1 MKNHRLSALLMG
13 FVGAALAL
21 VVQNHLGLL
30 PASMTKTAEPASPPI
45 HRTSRPIQPVYTSDG
60 LALDFTT
67 AAAASVDAVVH
78 VKTQSTQQVRLN
90 PWLEML
96 GYGLPPA
103 VSQGSGSGVII
114 ADNGFIVTNNHVID
128 GADKIEVSLND
139 NRNYEAT
146 VVGTDPGTDLAILKI
161 NAEEALPIIPFGD
174 SESLQVGEWVLAVGN
189 PFDLTSTVTA
199 GIVSA
204 KARNINI
211 LRGDMQR
218 DIFPVES
225 FIQTDAA
232 VNPGNSGGALVN
244 AAGELI
250 GINTAI
256 ASKTGSYSGYSFAVP
271 TSIVRKVSEDLI
283 AYGRVQRGFLGVR
296 VGDMNQTIAQELGL
310 STLEGVYVSD
320 LTAVGGAEEA
330 GMQPGDVIL
339 EVAGH
344 PVNSVPELQERI
356 SQYRPGETVEV
367 LCIRKG
373 QLTPL
378 AVELRDASGSTRI
391 VDRSEA
397 EWTDALGVR
406 LAVAPARSAAGTQ
419 LPKGVEIVEL
429 RRGRFL
435 EAGVRK
441 GFVITKIDGREVE
454 TPADVIEIFASEDG
468 GLLVE
473 GQYPNGKRAY
483 YGVSAQR

>member
-1 MKNHRLSALLMG
+1 
-13 FVGAALAL
+13 
-21 VVQNHLGLL
+21 
-30 PASMTKTAEPASPPI
+30 
-45 HRTSRPIQPVYTSDG
+45 
-60 LALDFTT
+60 
-67 AAAASVDAVVH
+67 
-78 VKTQSTQQVRLN
+78 
-90 PWLEML
+90 
-96 GYGLPPA
+96 
-103 VSQGSGSGVII
+103 
-114 ADNGFIVTNNHVID
+114 
-128 GADKIEVSLND
+128 
-139 NRNYEAT
+139 
-146 VVGTDPGTDLAILKI
+146 LAILKI

-320 LTAVGGAEEA
+320 LTEVGGAEEA

-406 LAVAPARSAAGTQ
+406 MAVAPARSAAETQ

-441 GFVITKIDGREVE
+441 GFVITKIDGHEVE
-454 TPADVIEIFASEDG
+454 TPEDVIEIFASGDG

-473 GQYPNGKRAY
+473 GHYPSGKRAY

>member
-1 MKNHRLSALLMG
+1 MKNNRLSALLMG
-13 FVGAALAL
+13 FVGATLAL
-21 VVQNHLGLL
+21 VVQNHFGLL
-30 PASMTKTAEPASPPI
+30 PAFSASAPAEPALPPV
-45 HRTSRPIQPVYTSDG
+45 HRTSRPIQPVFTADG
-60 LALDFTT
+60 MALDFTT

-96 GYGLPPA
+96 GYGVPPSVA
-103 VSQGSGSGVII
+103 QGSGSGVII
-114 ADNGFIVTNNHVID
+114 SDDGFIVTNNHVID
-128 GADKIEVSLND
+128 GADKISVSLND
-139 NRNYEAT
+139 NRSYEAT
-146 VVGTDPGTDLAILKI
+146 VVGADPGTDLAILKI
-161 NAEEALPIIPFGD
+161 TPESNLPAIPFGD

-244 AAGELI
+244 AAGELV

-296 VGDMNQTIAQELGL
+296 VGDMNQTIAEELGL

-320 LTAVGGAEEA
+320 LTEVGGAEDA

-339 EVAGH
+339 EVEGVE
-344 PVNSVPELQERI
+344 VNSVPELQERV
-356 SQYRPGETVEV
+356 SKYRPGETVEL
-367 LCIRKG
+367 LCIRDG
-373 QLTPL
+373 QLKNL
-378 AVELRDASGSTRI
+378 YVELRDATGSTRI

-406 LAVAPARSAAGTQ
+406 LSSAPD
-419 LPKGVEIVEL
+419 KGVQIVDI

-435 EAGVRK
+435 EAGIRE
-441 GFVITKIDGREVE
+441 GFVITRIDGEAVT
-454 TPADVIEIFASEDG
+454 TPEDVIDIFASAQG
-468 GLLVE
+468 GLLLE
-473 GQYPNGKRAY
+473 GYYPNGKRAY
-483 YGVSAQR
+483 YGVAAQK

>member
-1 MKNHRLSALLMG
+1 
-13 FVGAALAL
+13 
-21 VVQNHLGLL
+21 
-30 PASMTKTAEPASPPI
+30 
-45 HRTSRPIQPVYTSDG
+45 
-60 LALDFTT
+60 
-67 AAAASVDAVVH
+67 
-78 VKTQSTQQVRLN
+78 
-90 PWLEML
+90 
-96 GYGLPPA
+96 
-103 VSQGSGSGVII
+103 
-114 ADNGFIVTNNHVID
+114 
-128 GADKIEVSLND
+128 
-139 NRNYEAT
+139 
-146 VVGTDPGTDLAILKI
+146 LAILKI
-161 NAEEALPIIPFGD
+161 TPESNLPAIPFGD

-244 AAGELI
+244 AAGELV

-296 VGDMNQTIAQELGL
+296 VGDMNQTIAEELGL

-320 LTAVGGAEEA
+320 LTEVGGAEDA

-339 EVAGH
+339 EVEGVE
-344 PVNSVPELQERI
+344 VNSVPALQERV
-356 SQYRPGETVEV
+356 SKYRPGETVEL
-367 LCIRKG
+367 LCIRDG
-373 QLTPL
+373 QLKNL
-378 AVELRDASGSTRI
+378 YVELRDATGSTRI

-406 LAVAPARSAAGTQ
+406 LSSAPD
-419 LPKGVEIVEL
+419 KGVQIVDI

-435 EAGVRK
+435 EAGIRE
-441 GFVITKIDGREVE
+441 GFVITRIDGEAVT
-454 TPADVIEIFASEDG
+454 TPEDVIDIFASAQG
-468 GLLVE
+468 GLLLE
-473 GQYPNGKRAY
+473 GYYPNGKRAY
-483 YGVSAQR
+483 YGVAAQK